1 MGWNTVIEVERATT
15 FLSSL
20 EDRQDLQNTKT
31 TKTQNL
37 INAAGPTSF
46 EDYFRKVHLGQ
57 KAALNLS
64 YVDIKPNSQKTVPEN
79 LKVCHIWLIKFKKAY
94 V

>member
-37 INAAGPTSF
+37 INAAGPTSL
-46 EDYFRKVHLGQ
+46 EVYFQKGVLLGQ
-57 KAALNLS
+57 KVALNL
-64 YVDIKPNSQKTVPEN
+64 
-79 LKVCHIWLIKFKKAY
+79 
-94 V
+94 

>member
-46 EDYFRKVHLGQ
+46 EDYFQKGALGSKSGTKSFVRRYQ
-57 KAALNLS
+57 AEFAKNCSREFEGLS
-64 YVDIKPNSQKTVPEN
+64 Y
-79 LKVCHIWLIKFKKAY
+79 LAY
-94 V
+94 